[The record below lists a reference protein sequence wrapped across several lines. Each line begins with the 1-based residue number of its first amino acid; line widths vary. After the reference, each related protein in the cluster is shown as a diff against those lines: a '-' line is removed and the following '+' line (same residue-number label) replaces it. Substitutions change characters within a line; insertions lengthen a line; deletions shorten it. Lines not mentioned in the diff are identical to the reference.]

1 MFPIL
6 LLYDMIEHMCCTCSD
21 SRSYSSQFMMIDN
34 TLKVAVFSSL
44 VSCNITR
51 IRDEVISLA
60 GCNIYGSNERSAE
73 YFLHYIL
80 YNEFLFTDRLI
91 SALYICL
98 QTD

>member
-21 SRSYSSQFMMIDN
+21 SRSYSSRFMMIDN
-34 TLKVAVFSSL
+34 KIIVFSSL

-60 GCNIYGSNERSAE
+60 GCNIYSSNERSA
-73 YFLHYIL
+73 
-80 YNEFLFTDRLI
+80 
-91 SALYICL
+91 ALYIV
-98 QTD
+98 